1 MAEKKTGGSQSG
13 KSGGAPATPP
23 PTPPPPATGQA
34 AETEAE
40 KSGRKPWVKK
50 TPIEHVLEQIGKQE
64 ERVNGLREELKKEER
79 ELQKL
84 QQAKKVL
91 EATD

>member
-1 MAEKKTGGSQSG
+1 MAGRKQ
-13 KSGGAPATPP
+13 TPP
-23 PTPPPPATGQA
+23 PASSEVAKPPSAPSPSAPSEPPAQTTTGA
-34 AETEAE
+34 KE
-40 KSGRKPWVKK
+40 GRKPWVKK
-50 TPIEHVLEQIGKQE
+50 TPVEVVLEQIGKQE
-64 ERVNGLREELKKEER
+64 EKVNDLRNDLKQEER